1 MAGPQPHLKIDHED
15 LFSDEVEDYLAV
27 QQNLRQSR
35 SEAEPLAWWVRI
47 LYSNW
52 FYLSLAAGVGAFLAW
67 AIMEPFFSDDETQE
81 DGIASVLFFPVV
93 SAGVG
98 LFLGAAE
105 GLICRNLG
113 RAAWSALVGSAVGFV
128 GGCILLIP
136 INLLFA
142 FSSGMAMEFGGELG
156 PEGMPQGLGLLI
168 LMMGRATSWSLL
180 GIPAGIGQG
189 LALRQGK
196 MVLNGALG
204 GALGGL
210 LGGLLFDPLSIFLP
224 TAAGEADLS
233 RCVGFT
239 LIGLMVGLFVGLIEG
254 WTKNAWLLM
263 KHGPLAGKQF
273 VLHRDSTV
281 LGSSPRCEIYLF
293 KDPAI
298 EPRHAIIHNRGGRFE
313 IEDCDSPD
321 GTWVNDRRVSGRTW
335 LQSGDEIVLGQT
347 VLEFSLR
354 DTE

>member
-1 MAGPQPHLKIDHED
+1 MAGSQPSLKIDHDD

-27 QQNLRQSR
+27 QQNLRQNR
-35 SEAEPLAWWVRI
+35 PEAEPLAWWVRI

-67 AIMEPFFSDDETQE
+67 AVLEPFTTDLDEE
-81 DGIASVLFFPVV
+81 GVDVAGLLLFPTVA
-93 SAGVG
+93 AGVG

-105 GLICRNLG
+105 GLMCRNLG
-113 RAAWSALVGSAVGFV
+113 RAAFSALVGTVVGFF
-128 GGCILLIP
+128 GGGLLLIP
-136 INLLFA
+136 AGIVFVLAVQFA
-142 FSSGMAMEFGGELG
+142 VELGGENG
-156 PEGMPQGLGLLI
+156 PEGLPSGVGLLVF
-168 LMMGRATSWSLL
+168 MMGRATAWA
-180 GIPAGIGQG
+180 ITAIAAGIGQG
-189 LALRQGK
+189 TALWQGK
-196 MVLNGALG
+196 VVLNGVLG
-204 GALGGL
+204 AALGGL
-210 LGGLLFDPLSIFLP
+210 LGGLLFDPLYLLLP
-224 TAAGEADLS
+224 AVDGEAALS
-233 RCVGFT
+233 RCVGLT

-273 VLHRDSTV
+273 ILHRDSTV

-313 IEDCDSPD
+313 IEDCDTPD
-321 GTWVNDRRVSGRTW
+321 GTFVNDRQVAGRAW
-335 LQSGDEIVLGQT
+335 LQSGDTIGLGDT

>member
-1 MAGPQPHLKIDHED
+1 MSGKPSSLRIDNDD

-27 QQNLRQSR
+27 QQNLRQAR
-35 SEAEPLAWWVRI
+35 PETEPLSWWVRT

-67 AIMEPFFSDDETQE
+67 ALLEPFTSDSE
-81 DGIASVLFFPVV
+81 DDDIAGLLLFPTVA
-93 SAGVG
+93 AGVG

-105 GLICRNLG
+105 GLMCRNLG
-113 RAAWSALVGSAVGFV
+113 RAAFSALVGTVLGFI
-128 GGCILLIP
+128 GGGLLLIP
-136 INLLFA
+136 ATIVFMAAGNFA
-142 FSSGMAMEFGGELG
+142 FRIGSDNG
-156 PEGMPQGLGLLI
+156 PEGMPGGMGFLVFL
-168 LMMGRATSWSLL
+168 MGRATAWA
-180 GIPAGIGQG
+180 IVAIAAGIGQG
-189 LALRQGK
+189 TALWQGK
-196 MVLNGALG
+196 MVLNGVLG
-204 GALGGL
+204 AALGGL
-210 LGGLLFDPLSIFLP
+210 LGGLLFDPLYLLLP
-224 TAAGEADLS
+224 AVDGEAALS
-233 RCVGFT
+233 RCIGLT

-273 VLHRDSTV
+273 IMHRDSTV

-313 IEDCDSPD
+313 IEDCDTPD
-321 GTWVNDRRVSGRTW
+321 GTYVNDRKVNGRQW
-335 LQSGDEIVLGQT
+335 LQPGDEIVLGTT

>member
-1 MAGPQPHLKIDHED
+1 MAGSQPPLKIDRDD
-15 LFSDEVEDYLAV
+15 LFSHEVEDYLSV
-27 QQNLRQSR
+27 QQNLRQNR

-67 AIMEPFFSDDETQE
+67 AVLEPFTSDLDEE
-81 DGIASVLFFPVV
+81 DSVGLLLFPTVA
-93 SAGVG
+93 AGVG

-105 GLICRNLG
+105 GLMCRNLG
-113 RAAWSALVGSAVGFV
+113 RAAFSALVGTVVGFV
-128 GGCILLIP
+128 GGWVLLIP
-136 INLLFA
+136 ATIA
-142 FSSGMAMEFGGELG
+142 FVVGVQLAV
-156 PEGMPQGLGLLI
+156 GLGGDQNVDGLPGGFGMLVFI
-168 LMMGRATSWSLL
+168 MARATAWA
-180 GIPAGIGQG
+180 IVAIAAGIGQG
-189 LALRQGK
+189 TALWQGK
-196 MVLNGALG
+196 VVLNGVLG
-204 GALGGL
+204 AALGGL
-210 LGGLLFDPLSIFLP
+210 LGGLLFDPLNLLLP
-224 TAAGEADLS
+224 AVDGEAALS
-233 RCVGFT
+233 RCVGLT

-273 VLHRDSTV
+273 ILHRDSTV

-313 IEDCDSPD
+313 IEDCETPD
-321 GTWVNDRRVSGRTW
+321 GTFVNDRRVTGRAW
-335 LQSGDEIVLGQT
+335 LHSGDEIMLGET

>member
-1 MAGPQPHLKIDHED
+1 MAGSQPHLKIDHDD

-35 SEAEPLAWWVRI
+35 SEAAPLAWWVRV

-67 AIMEPFFSDDETQE
+67 AALEPFTTDLVEDEVDTA
-81 DGIASVLFFPVV
+81 GLLLFPTVA
-93 SAGVG
+93 AGVG

-105 GLICRNLG
+105 GLMCRNLG
-113 RAAWSALVGSAVGFV
+113 RAAFSALVGTVVGFV
-128 GGCILLIP
+128 GGAVLQIP
-136 INLLFA
+136 ANIAFALAVWFA
-142 FSSGMAMEFGGELG
+142 FQIGGDIG
-156 PEGMPQGLGLLI
+156 AEGIPAGVGFLVFL
-168 LMMGRATSWSLL
+168 MGRATAWA
-180 GIPAGIGQG
+180 IVAIAAGIGQG
-189 LALRQGK
+189 TALWQGK
-196 MVLNGALG
+196 VVLNGMLG
-204 GALGGL
+204 AALGGL
-210 LGGLLFDPLSIFLP
+210 LGGLLFDPLDMLLP
-224 TAAGEADLS
+224 AADGEAALS
-233 RCVGFT
+233 RCVGLT
-239 LIGLMVGLFVGLIEG
+239 LIGVMVGLFVGLIEG

-273 VLHRDSTV
+273 ILHRDSTV

-313 IEDCDSPD
+313 IEDCDTPE
-321 GTWVNDRRVSGRTW
+321 GTFVNDRQVNGRAW
-335 LQSGDEIVLGQT
+335 LQSGDEIGLGQT

>member
-1 MAGPQPHLKIDHED
+1 MAGPQPHLKIDHDD

-113 RAAWSALVGSAVGFV
+113 RAAWSALVGAGVGFV
-128 GGCILLIP
+128 GGYILLIP

-142 FSSGMAMEFGGELG
+142 FSSGMAMEFGGDLG

-210 LGGLLFDPLSIFLP
+210 LG
-224 TAAGEADLS
+224 
-233 RCVGFT
+233 
-239 LIGLMVGLFVGLIEG
+239 
-254 WTKNAWLLM
+254 
-263 KHGPLAGKQF
+263 
-273 VLHRDSTV
+273 
-281 LGSSPRCEIYLF
+281 
-293 KDPAI
+293 
-298 EPRHAIIHNRGGRFE
+298 
-313 IEDCDSPD
+313 
-321 GTWVNDRRVSGRTW
+321 
-335 LQSGDEIVLGQT
+335 
-347 VLEFSLR
+347 
-354 DTE
+354 